1 LETFRRLEDLKLGGP
16 SVVAVGVFDGVHVG
30 HQAIMRIVKADAAEL
45 GARSAVVTFD
55 RDPEELVSPRR
66 PVAYLTTLRQ
76 KVDLIAE
83 QGMDLAVVLPLGRWL
98 IDMPAQQFVSSIL
111 HERLGAVQ
119 IVVGANFAFGKGRAG
134 SVGLLREMGPD
145 LGFEVVE
152 VSPIKVDGLLVSSTS
167 IRTLL
172 ADGNVEKANVLLG
185 HPFALEGRVVAG
197 EGIGRSIGYP
207 TANIEPVAEEVV
219 PGRGVYAVSVNVGGA
234 TWTGVANIGIR
245 PTIGTRGTS
254 IEAYIIGFSGDLYG
268 QELAMVFHH
277 RLRDEVQF
285 PDVEALK
292 LQVAHDIERASR
304 LVV

>member
-1 LETFRRLEDLKLGGP
+1 
-16 SVVAVGVFDGVHVG
+16 
-30 HQAIMRIVKADAAEL
+30 M
-45 GARSAVVTFD
+45 
-55 RDPEELVSPRR
+55 
-66 PVAYLTTLRQ
+66 
-76 KVDLIAE
+76 
-83 QGMDLAVVLPLGRWL
+83 
-98 IDMPAQQFVSSIL
+98 
-111 HERLGAVQ
+111 
-119 IVVGANFAFGKGRAG
+119 
-134 SVGLLREMGPD
+134 
-145 LGFEVVE
+145 
-152 VSPIKVDGLLVSSTS
+152 SSTS